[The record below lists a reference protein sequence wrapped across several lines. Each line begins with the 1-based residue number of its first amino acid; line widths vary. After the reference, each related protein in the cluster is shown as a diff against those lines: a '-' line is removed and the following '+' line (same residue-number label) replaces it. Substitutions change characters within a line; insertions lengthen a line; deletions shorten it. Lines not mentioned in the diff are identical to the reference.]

1 MSVDVTRTLQ
11 YSVMSIYDIQEVED
25 HHLVFN
31 KEGREKEKG
40 NALSYIV

>member
-1 MSVDVTRTLQ
+1 MSVDVNTCTLQ

-31 KEGREKEKG
+31 EEGREKG